1 MMYVVAAVLLRQG
14 RDLREACDLGFGG
27 IVFHNSANFFILGC
41 RSQWNE
47 SFVIE
52 LPDDSW
58 LSYWARFLL
67 AG

>member
-1 MMYVVAAVLLRQG
+1 MLLLQVLLRRG
-14 RDLREACDLGFGG
+14 RAFESAVATRFGG

-41 RSQWNE
+41 RARWNE